1 MQSMTG
7 YGRAFVEI
15 DGRQMTVEVKS
26 VNHRFLDIAFRMPRN
41 LMFLEDAARKAVGA
55 KLSRGHVDV
64 FVIYRNLRTDARTVQ
79 ADEALAAK
87 AADMLFY
94 GFSEPIYLL
103 LIVFWLPMMIVQFM
117 AFSRGMTPYPG
128 KAKWFCVPIGAVPAL
143 VLSLIL
149 GPGTALG
156 AGIETMF
163 LSFGNAFMFG
173 GLLATL
179 PDAKRFEAFEV
190 SLHRRSAEKEHVQG

>member
-1 MQSMTG
+1 MNVG
-7 YGRAFVEI
+7 VF
-15 DGRQMTVEVKS
+15 
-26 VNHRFLDIAFRMPRN
+26 N
-41 LMFLEDAARKAVGA
+41 LAYKYL
-55 KLSRGHVDV
+55 L
-64 FVIYRNLRTDARTVQ
+64 Q
-79 ADEALAAK
+79 ADATLAAK
-87 AADMLFY
+87 AADLLFY

-117 AFSRGMTPYPG
+117 AFSKSMTPYPG

-143 VLSLIL
+143 FLSLIL

-156 AGIETMF
+156 AGIGTMF

-179 PDAKRFEAFEV
+179 PDAERFEAFGKT
-190 SLHRRSAEKEHVQG
+190 LRRFSTPLPCWSPFCPLPTA